1 MLHFY
6 SQNVLK
12 QFSYFVQLVCLKFLC
27 LLVPLLLVCLAWGGA
42 VWDIVLV
49 NTTFV
54 IVAYKYNYVVHVL
67 MTTWWEEFCCKTCL

>member
-1 MLHFY
+1 MFFMLHFY

-42 VWDIVLV
+42 V
-49 NTTFV
+49 
-54 IVAYKYNYVVHVL
+54 
-67 MTTWWEEFCCKTCL
+67 